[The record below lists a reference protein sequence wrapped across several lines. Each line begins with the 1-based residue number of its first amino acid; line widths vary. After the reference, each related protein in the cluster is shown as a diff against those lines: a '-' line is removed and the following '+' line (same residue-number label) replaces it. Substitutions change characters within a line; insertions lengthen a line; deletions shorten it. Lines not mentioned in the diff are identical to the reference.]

1 MNEAVVIE
9 SYNEDWPAMF
19 AELGFMMRSA
29 LGGTAVRI
37 DHIGSTSVPG
47 LDAKPIL
54 DVQIS
59 VSSFEPFG
67 SIREPLEAIGFLYRA
82 DNPDLTKRYF
92 RERPGQPRI
101 HIHVR
106 REGSWSQQFALLFR
120 DYLRVHP
127 DAREQYAELK
137 RRLAKRYGADRQGY
151 VDAKGPFIWTVMQQA
166 SDWSQ
171 AVGWTPGASDA

>member
-1 MNEAVVIE
+1 MNEAIKIE
-9 SYNEDWPAMF
+9 PYNEAWPAMF
-19 AELGFMMRSA
+19 AELGLAMRSA
-29 LGGTAVRI
+29 LGCTALRI

-59 VSSFEPFG
+59 VSSFEPFS

-92 RERPGQPRI
+92 RERPGQRRT
-101 HIHVR
+101 HTHVR

-127 DAREQYAELK
+127 GERNEYADLKHRLAEQY
-137 RRLAKRYGADRQGY
+137 GDDRHGY

-166 SDWSQ
+166 SAWSQ
-171 AVGWTPGASDA
+171 TVGWTPGASDA